1 MPVWGHDHDFPGRIV
16 GVDELAVPAADGV
29 PLHVSGTGEGAEVA
43 VLSGGPGCV
52 HYLADEGIAPRGVR
66 SWFPVP
72 RGVGRSGGGPHD
84 MARAVE
90 DLEDVRRALGVAR
103 WVVLGHSWGSDLAVR
118 YALEHPDRVAAV
130 VGIAGHGLHKDRSW
144 SEAYEARRH
153 AEDAIRIDWSPEV
166 HAALSESFLEW
177 IHEPGLW
184 RALAGSPVRM
194 RFIAAAGDIRPDWP
208 LRQLA
213 ELVPAGSFEVAAGIH
228 HNFWATDP
236 ERWTELV
243 TEACT
248 RL

>member
-1 MPVWGHDHDFPGRIV
+1 MCFPGRIV
-16 GVDELAVPAADGV
+16 DMDELTVTAADGAQLCV
-29 PLHVSGTGEGAEVA
+29 GRAGEGAEVV
-43 VLSGGPGCV
+43 VLPGGPGCV

-144 SEAYEARRH
+144 SEVYHARRH
-153 AEDAIRIDWSPEV
+153 AEDAIRIDWSQQV

-177 IHEPGLW
+177 IHEPGLL
-184 RALAGSPVRM
+184 RSLADSPVRM
-194 RFIAAAGDIRPDWP
+194 RFIAAANDIRPNWP

-213 ELVPAGSFEVAAGIH
+213 ELVPAGSFEVVAGVD
-228 HNFWATDP
+228 HNFWTTDP
-236 ERWTELV
+236 ERWTEVV

-248 RL
+248 CL